1 MTYKPVDPPFELN
14 FEEMS
19 QKGLRAYFDWFL
31 GSLSEREKELEAE
44 VRRAPGFETWT
55 ADRTPASLD
64 ALGEW
69 FAGQVEERPLTD
81 EEMAKGR
88 SSVPEEASFLLD
100 ELPTT
105 TPTFRTLSLTF
116 DVGAYLGQVLLKN
129 CEGVSWQQVRSGKSY
144 HDYGQPV
151 LVGLGPVRC
160 SPLLLVMTLAHGIA
174 DGKKSGTGLRKLYD
188 IWSSKKVSG

>member
-1 MTYKPVDPPFELN
+1 MTYKPVDPPFELT

-19 QKGLRAYFDWFL
+19 QKELRAYFDWFL
-31 GSLSEREKELEAE
+31 GSLSAREKELEAE
-44 VRRAPGFETWT
+44 VRRTPGFETWT
-55 ADRTPASLD
+55 ADRTPASLN

-69 FAGQVEERPLTD
+69 FAGQVEERPFTE

-88 SSVPEEASFLLD
+88 ASVPEKASFLLD

-105 TPTFRTLSLTF
+105 TPTFRTLSLAF

-129 CEGVSWQQVRSGKSY
+129 SEGTSWQQVRSGRSY

-151 LVGLGPVRC
+151 IVGLGKVRC
-160 SPLLLVMTLAHGIA
+160 SPLLLVMTLAYGIA
-174 DGKKSGTGLRKLYD
+174 DGEKTGASLRDLYD
-188 IWSSKKVSG
+188 IRAGKR